1 MHPLQLA
8 GTSCLSLAAYRK
20 PKKARPSV
28 EFCRC
33 MFCGPPTA
41 ACDLQGHEGEKE
53 FDILRICDAALLG
66 MWIMDQLPSMLGQ
79 LADYGM
85 E

>member
-1 MHPLQLA
+1 MSVWLLHRKQK
-8 GTSCLSLAAYRK
+8 AY
-20 PKKARPSV
+20 PFV
-28 EFCRC
+28 VFCRC

-41 ACDLQGHEGEKE
+41 ACGLQGHEGEKE

-79 LADYGM
+79 LAHYGM